1 MTRKGI
7 NLLDDFDVRLK
18 MNDETTGKEQY
29 GTLRIRKGM
38 FPVLE
43 LEDILSVINGD
54 IELIYSDKKEIKGKS
69 GIDEYTLTCCDRT
82 GHFIYPRYVIEGEN
96 NESIHGVEIYLTGFS
111 SWFSKNIGFI
121 IDDNEIK
128 KDIPKEKFE
137 EKVNIKGSDYWI
149 SSNYCCSVKKVEKR
163 DFLVSE
169 YTTIKVLK
177 VNGSLTT
184 LDVEEIAHEIMQLF
198 SLLLGLPLSIEYAW
212 LLVGDKAS
220 RLPFYFCCVGD
231 KEEPFK
237 YAHECLVQSGM
248 LFSHGLWKDIL
259 QGYFSP
265 LARKRFNEIWSR
277 LPSLYSYGGAW
288 EYKFLGYVSILD
300 AYCNLHSEKSRNKLK
315 SFDYQSIR
323 DDLLMVIEK
332 HKDNLGPD
340 CGQIMKS
347 FRVGIKGIK
356 NTDLPTFKEK
366 YIAMMSGADEDVK
379 AMINFSEAEFTVI
392 KRIRD
397 CAAHGKPIKTRNEMN
412 MSFEFRVIDK
422 LLVLLMYFVY
432 RDFGFSASDYARAL
446 KTTFSSYVRNAEI
459 NSFERDKLTG
469 IVPMFL
475 VDNNCFD
482 EAINSK
488 SSHVGIEYFESEGRY
503 EFSERITREI
513 HEGWMHKSNKIH
525 RNMTEHIKNFLK
537 NTSSTSVEYIGQVY
551 LICGERNHE
560 LNSVCLVTYPQAGRS
575 FCDA

>member
-7 NLLDDFDVRLK
+7 NLFDDFDVRLK
-18 MNDETTGKEQY
+18 MNDEATGKEQY
-29 GTLRIRKGM
+29 GNLRIRKGM

-43 LEDILSVINGD
+43 LEDFLSAINGD
-54 IELIYSDKKEIKGKS
+54 SELIYSDKKEIKGKS
-69 GIDEYTLTCCDRT
+69 GVDEYTLTCCDRT
-82 GHFIYPRYVIEGEN
+82 GHFIYPRYVIEGAS
-96 NESIHGVEIYLTGFS
+96 NESIHGVEISLTGFS
-111 SWFSKNIGFI
+111 SWFSENIGFT
-121 IDDNEIK
+121 IDNNEIK

-184 LDVEEIAHEIMQLF
+184 LEVEELAHEIEQLF
-198 SLLLGLPLSIEYAW
+198 SLLLGLPLSIEYVW
-212 LLVGDKAS
+212 LLVGDKTS
-220 RLPFYFCCVGD
+220 RLPFYFCCAGA

-237 YAHECLVQSGM
+237 YARECLVQSGM
-248 LFSHGLWKDIL
+248 LFSHGLWKGVL
-259 QGYFSP
+259 QSYFSS
-265 LARKRFNEIWSR
+265 LARERFNKIWSR

-300 AYCNLHSEKSRNKLK
+300 AYCNLHAEKNRNKLK
-315 SFDYQSIR
+315 SSDYKSIT

-332 HKDNLGPD
+332 HKDNLGQD
-340 CGQIMKS
+340 CRQIMES
-347 FRVGIKGIK
+347 FRGGIKGIK

-366 YIAMMSGADEDVK
+366 YFAVMLGVDDDVK
-379 AMINFSEAEFTVI
+379 AMINFSEAEFSVI
-392 KRIRD
+392 KGIRD
-397 CAAHGKPIKTRNEMN
+397 CAAHGKPVETRDGMN
-412 MSFEFRVIDK
+412 MSFEFRIIDK

-459 NSFERDKLTG
+459 NSFERDKLAG

-475 VDNNCFD
+475 VDNNCFE

-513 HEGWMHKSNKIH
+513 HEGWVHKRNKIH
-525 RNMTEHIKNFLK
+525 RNMTDHIKNFLK
-537 NTSSTSVEYIGQVY
+537 NTSFSSVEYVGQVY

-560 LNSVCLVTYPQAGRS
+560 LNSVCLVTYSQAGQGL
-575 FCDA
+575 